1 LACGVCHGDT
11 VVKYNGLGTG
21 FPRVPGHEI
30 FGTVHKL
37 GPGVTTLNEGD
48 TVGSGWFGGANCGG
62 DCKSCIT
69 ANRVCC
75 QKGLVNGA
83 HSDGGYAEYT
93 IVRLDAIARFPHG
106 TSPEKTA
113 PLMCAGMTMF
123 NSIRNSKARPGDVV
137 VISGVGGLGHLGIQ
151 YANKM
156 GYTVVV
162 TSRDSSKKILALK
175 LGAHHFID
183 TSVDD
188 VTGCIMKLGGAKLVI
203 YTATSSKGLAPLVN
217 ALTTEGELFLVAALT
232 EAVTIDTL
240 GLLFK
245 RASIRGWASGDN
257 KDIEDTVAFSK
268 LSHIEP
274 MIETF
279 PWDQINT
286 AFDRMMSAKAEFKVV
301 MSGSWDKVN
310 VQ

>member
-1 LACGVCHGDT
+1 MELLR
-11 VVKYNGLGTG
+11 K
-21 FPRVPGHEI
+21 
-30 FGTVHKL
+30 
-37 GPGVTTLNEGD
+37 
-48 TVGSGWFGGANCGG
+48 
-62 DCKSCIT
+62 
-69 ANRVCC
+69 
-75 QKGLVNGA
+75 
-83 HSDGGYAEYT
+83 
-93 IVRLDAIARFPHG
+93 
-106 TSPEKTA
+106 KTA